1 MDYEVLFL
9 SCLWTRDDESA
20 RRCLEMLTGRF
31 GASNERVMA
40 LKGMYDEAV
49 AQDDAA
55 LERTLKGYESVLAE
69 DSTNMVS
76 LTCGLTWP

>member
-1 MDYEVLFL
+1 MDYEILFL

-20 RRCLEMLTGRF
+20 RRCLERLTDRF
-31 GASNERVMA
+31 GASNERVMG

-49 AQDDAA
+49 AEDIGA

-69 DSTNMVS
+69 DPTNMV
-76 LTCGLTWP
+76 C